1 MNVQRNIE
9 VRAVLQVSGSSQV
22 IMPFNPMEEGREGY
36 LVTALL

>member
-9 VRAVLQVSGSSQV
+9 GRAVLEMSGSSQV
-22 IMPFNPMEEGREGY
+22 IMTFNPIEGVGEGH